1 MAIDIFSPR
10 QISAA
15 LMLSGHCPNKLMPC
29 RTCFI
34 WANTWSTKV
43 FNCASGNPG
52 WAAAS
57 PVRSSA
63 KIRSASLILGKA
75 SWPLMV
81 FSIIAT
87 RWLVI
92 LAGAERTVATCPC
105 LALLS
110 RISATRRKRS
120 AFATDVPPNF
130 NTRMVVTSLP
140 LVEKKPALSGAGFF
154 LCFLY
159 ASARTVTCGN
169 GDGGGNGGAN
179 AFHGCCVLCNF
190 YLSVRYAYIG

>member
-1 MAIDIFSPR
+1 MVGDFGGGR
-10 QISAA
+10 EDG
-15 LMLSGHCPNKLMPC
+15 GHL
-29 RTCFI
+29 
-34 WANTWSTKV
+34 
-43 FNCASGNPG
+43 
-52 WAAAS
+52 
-57 PVRSSA
+57 
-63 KIRSASLILGKA
+63 
-75 SWPLMV
+75 PLHG
-81 FSIIAT
+81 IAF
-87 RWLVI
+87 
-92 LAGAERTVATCPC
+92 
-105 LALLS
+105 

-140 LVEKKPALSGAGFF
+140 LVEKARTVRCGLF